1 MTGNAD
7 RAVHDGARQNASEI
21 TSDHSGFNT
30 FSLLPSNVR
39 AVEKAILF
47 GANQARLVILVG
59 PSGWGKTHLLKATS
73 SLIMK
78 ADRTARPVFQ
88 NCSEGFS
95 VNHMA
100 DHHQPLLLD
109 DLQACSGRQRDRTML
124 AKAIERRIRSGHQT
138 MLCLTANSLTC
149 DMRQW
154 LPYFHRWNIETI
166 ARPSTPEKRVLA
178 DHMARNEGITLGDPL
193 LAVLA
198 NRLSGNGLTLRGAL
212 TRLRLYGD
220 RWVTDEEILRAWG
233 LLNPYFLDNGTWDMH
248 QSLWELLVDRLERD
262 HDTAIYVM
270 RQVCGLPEDSLARY
284 LEKPPSEIHRACKRV
299 IATLQ
304 RGQDA
309 SGDME
314 KLLRRVVR
322 RLS

>member
-1 MTGNAD
+1 
-7 RAVHDGARQNASEI
+7 
-21 TSDHSGFNT
+21 
-30 FSLLPSNVR
+30 
-39 AVEKAILF
+39 
-47 GANQARLVILVG
+47 
-59 PSGWGKTHLLKATS
+59 
-73 SLIMK
+73 
-78 ADRTARPVFQ
+78 
-88 NCSEGFS
+88 
-95 VNHMA
+95 
-100 DHHQPLLLD
+100 
-109 DLQACSGRQRDRTML
+109 
-124 AKAIERRIRSGHQT
+124 
-138 MLCLTANSLTC
+138 
-149 DMRQW
+149 MRQW

-166 ARPSTPEKRVLA
+166 SCPTAPEKRVLA

-262 HDTAIYVM
+262 ADTAIYVM
-270 RQVCGLPEDSLARY
+270 RQVCGLPEDSIARF
-284 LEKPPSEIHRACKRV
+284 LEKSPSEIHRACKRV
-299 IATLQ
+299 SANLQ
-304 RGQDA
+304 KA
-309 SGDME
+309 SETSGDME